1 MLTFEIFGKDLPRNY
16 TALVLARLTEARLLS
31 SGRNSIDIAHEALIR
46 HWPRLRDWLA
56 EDRDGHR
63 SHRRLTEAA
72 VEWDRHD
79 RDADLL
85 YRGARL
91 ETWEGRPTG
100 RLNDTE
106 RTFLAASRDT
116 AERERRSRRR
126 RVRFIVGGLSSAT
139 VVVTVLAVVALTMTG
154 RADDQRKPA
163 VSRQLVADARAQ
175 LPVDPELGLL
185 LAREAYTAA
194 PSEDAEAVLRK
205 AATDSHIRTTLGGSS
220 TQIRFRATDSLT
232 GAVFGPDG
240 KHVVTSNTSAAL
252 QVRTWD
258 DPWAWRGKI
267 AFSSDGRRVA
277 SGSSDGTVRIRN
289 TADDDQPTVL
299 DSSESL
305 SGWSAGMVPLA
316 HSSTFFLSVVG
327 SKRGPG
333 AGSTWGMGFLSSSS
347 LSITLQVP
355 VPAAAAA
362 SAAGA
367 RHLSRSRTRLRRLAL
382 VRRAATTASL
392 KVRMPLTILT
402 VAKTASGIS
411 AGPVPATRSDAA
423 PRSGQHTPSTPWQ
436 HGYGTECGRRAA
448 GHNHP
453 RGPNGRTRGVRASAA
468 ESPPILAHADE
479 RTPE

>member
-1 MLTFEIFGKDLPRNY
+1 M
-16 TALVLARLTEARLLS
+16 
-31 SGRNSIDIAHEALIR
+31 
-46 HWPRLRDWLA
+46 
-56 EDRDGHR
+56 
-63 SHRRLTEAA
+63 
-72 VEWDRHD
+72 
-79 RDADLL
+79 
-85 YRGARL
+85 
-91 ETWEGRPTG
+91 
-100 RLNDTE
+100 
-106 RTFLAASRDT
+106 
-116 AERERRSRRR
+116 
-126 RVRFIVGGLSSAT
+126 SSAT
-139 VVVTVLAVVALTMTG
+139 VVVTVLAVVALTMAG

-175 LPVDPELGLL
+175 LQVDPELGLL

-305 SGWSAGMVPLA
+305 SGWHGAVGAVVDLFLVRGRVEAWPGCRVDLGDGLLELIFLVDDLA
-316 HSSTFFLSVVG
+316 
-327 SKRGPG
+327 G
-333 AGSTWGMGFLSSSS
+333 AGPCCCGGKRRRRTAFEQVANEVTQVGADPPGGDDGVPEGADAFDDPDGGEDGVGDLGWPRASHPVRCRSTIWTAHAFDTM
-347 LSITLQVP
+347 
-355 VPAAAAA
+355 
-362 SAAGA
+362 
-367 RHLSRSRTRLRRLAL
+367 
-382 VRRAATTASL
+382 ATWL
-392 KVRMPLTILT
+392 WDR
-402 VAKTASGIS
+402 
-411 AGPVPATRSDAA
+411 
-423 PRSGQHTPSTPWQ
+423 
-436 HGYGTECGRRAA
+436 CGRRAA

-453 RGPNGRTRGVRASAA
+453 RGPNGRTRDVRASAA